1 MGPFTD
7 DLLQNKV
14 VLITEG
20 PRALVGPWER
30 SSRDLALNSSYAGA
44 GRKFYSRPL
53 KN

>member
-14 VLITEG
+14 VLITG
-20 PRALVGPWER
+20 GATGLGRAMER
-30 SSRDLALNSSYAGA
+30 SSRALALNSSYAGA